1 MDAFGGAFVWDASE
15 GGSVLDAYE
24 GGLGGVYG
32 VVSKAVTIDPVFVPA
47 MTSK

>member
-1 MDAFGGAFVWDASE
+1 MDAFGGGF
-15 GGSVLDAYE
+15 VLDAFA

-32 VVSKAVTIDPVFVPA
+32 VVSKAVTIDPVLVPA